1 MIDFRFPILLY
12 IYLLIGLVWFIWWL
26 RSRKNSRLFP
36 AATPAL
42 ENNLFSRLNRRRLV
56 WKKRSGIFGL
66 ILLLF
71 AASGPQIGTRLKP
84 VERKGVDLVFALD
97 VSSSMDAEDVKPS
110 RLEKAKFE
118 ISQMIK
124 QLTGDRVGLI
134 VFAGSSNLYLPL
146 TSDYEAALLF
156 LDAIDTRMIPTQGT
170 DLSSALNTAINTF
183 PAESEKYKV
192 LILVTDGED
201 HQGDAI
207 KVATDAAKTGLVIN
221 AVGVGT
227 TTGSLIPMGSNGG
240 ERAAYKR
247 DSQGRLITSILNERI
262 LQEIAQAGDGI
273 YVRFD
278 NRFANY
284 REILADI
291 NSMEKRTINTHE
303 YAQFE
308 NRYQMFTFSALV
320 FLLIAFILPTRRK
333 QEETWRGRI
342 V

>member
-36 AATPAL
+36 DATHAL
-42 ENNLFSRLNRRRLV
+42 ENNLFRRLDRRRMA

-207 KVATDAAKTGLVIN
+207 RVTTDAAKTGIVIN

-227 TTGSLIPMGSNGG
+227 TTGSLIPMDSKGG

-247 DSQGRLITSILNERI
+247 DNQGRLITSILNERI

-284 REILADI
+284 REILAEI

-308 NRYQMFTFSALV
+308 DRYQMFTFFALV
-320 FLLIAFILPTRRK
+320 FLVIAFILPTRRK

>member
-1 MIDFRFPILLY
+1 MIDFRFPQLLY
-12 IYLLIGLVWFIWWL
+12 FYLLIGLLWL
-26 RSRKNSRLFP
+26 FWRIRSAKDGRLFP
-36 AATPAL
+36 AAPESL
-42 ENNLFSRLNRRRLV
+42 ENNLFNRLDQRRRA
-56 WKKRSGIFGL
+56 WRQRFGILGL
-66 ILLLF
+66 IFLLF
-71 AASGPQIGTRLKP
+71 AAAGPQIGTSLKP

-97 VSSSMDAEDVKPS
+97 VSVSMDAEDVKPS

-124 QLTGDRVGLI
+124 QLAGDRVGLI

-146 TSDYEAALLF
+146 TSDYEAALMF

-170 DLSSALNTAINTF
+170 DLSTALHTAINTF

-201 HQGDAI
+201 HQGEAI
-207 KVATDAAKTGLVIN
+207 KVATDAAKTGIVIN

-227 TTGSLIPMGSNGG
+227 IAGSLIPVSG
-240 ERAAYKR
+240 EKGQGIEYKR
-247 DSQGRLITSILNERI
+247 DSQSRLITSILNERI

-303 YAQFE
+303 YSQFE
-308 NRYQMFTFSALV
+308 DRYQIFSLLALV
-320 FLLIAFILPTRRK
+320 FLIVAFVMPTRHKRD
-333 QEETWRGRI
+333 ETWRGRI